1 MAQPNCFIV
10 NHYDYHLKHVKVRL
24 KSAGDPGVFGVANR
38 NSLDLVMKG
47 RDTPECLIR
56 YNDNV
61 VQQVNFTGGGSYNS
75 INMPNTS
82 SSFNENNSILYTDSS
97 GKESILVDFNT
108 GDCHT
113 VTDSDGIDG
122 GPAAKI
128 EAKLSVDSLN
138 PYAGK
143 QLLITISPM

>member
-56 YNDNV
+56 YNTMLYNKSISPV
-61 VQQVNFTGGGSYNS
+61 VVPITVLICRTPAHPSMRITLF
-75 INMPNTS
+75 
-82 SSFNENNSILYTDSS
+82 SILILPARNQFWLT
-97 GKESILVDFNT
+97 SILVI
-108 GDCHT
+108 
-113 VTDSDGIDG
+113 VTR
-122 GPAAKI
+122 
-128 EAKLSVDSLN
+128 
-138 PYAGK
+138 
-143 QLLITISPM
+143 